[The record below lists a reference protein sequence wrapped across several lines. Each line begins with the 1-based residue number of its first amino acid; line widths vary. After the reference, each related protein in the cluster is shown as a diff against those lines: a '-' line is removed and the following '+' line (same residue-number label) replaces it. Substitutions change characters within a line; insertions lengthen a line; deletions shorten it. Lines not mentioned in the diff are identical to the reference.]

1 MENIDLSIISDCSYN
16 DEVSEINMRFY
27 NNLLD
32 YDELQENIKSLY
44 MEIYDA
50 ELEQSYIN
58 NSEEELSAPERPCF
72 NQEDELESPYCLSRL
87 VAQCNP
93 DTDKDIDARY
103 DILCV
108 ENKRTSNTDLAEIT
122 YGSNGY
128 DDVDLCS
135 YSNDEQDTIIRV
147 SDKFGMCYSDVICY
161 SMRCSYCCDKS
172 FCEWGNN
179 CNGMNYRPQFE
190 DLCVETKQTSNTD
203 LEEIPYGSNGY
214 DDVDLCSYS
223 NDEQDTIIRV
233 SDKFGMCYSDVIC
246 YSMRCSY
253 CCDKVFCEWGNNCD
267 GLNYRPPI
275 EQYADNVLEY
285 ANLSQYNDTDLSQYT
300 TYEQNTITRV
310 SNMYGMN
317 YSDVIYYSMNCA
329 YCGENNLCEWGNNCT
344 CIQTKICNQNWHQEH
359 NYINY
364 MKTIE
369 EEKLN
374 PCGWRNP
381 DTGQW

>member
-122 YGSNGY
+122 
-128 DDVDLCS
+128 
-135 YSNDEQDTIIRV
+135 
-147 SDKFGMCYSDVICY
+147 
-161 SMRCSYCCDKS
+161 
-172 FCEWGNN
+172 
-179 CNGMNYRPQFE
+179 
-190 DLCVETKQTSNTD
+190 
-203 LEEIPYGSNGY
+203 YGSNGY